1 MLLCKVLAHCLL
13 METVW
18 VSVPSLSTLQRK
30 FICHT
35 LQLVHEQGLKL
46 IIRNS
51 FLLLS
56 FHSLL
61 NLILQLVTTCC
72 HADGFFLWA
81 APWLK
86 TLVRHIFSQ
95 WTNTKSCFL
104 KLEWPKCTSFSQ
116 YNMTLSNRAYK
127 LQQLTVGNFIR
138 IQWKMRKT
146 NIFLKSL
153 REIVIVPHQLY
164 SKCASSYHPESL
176 CWHM

>member
-1 MLLCKVLAHCLL
+1 MLLCKVLAHCPL

-18 VSVPSLSTLQRK
+18 VSVPSPSTLQSK
-30 FICHT
+30 FIRHT

-56 FHSLL
+56 FRSLL

-72 HADGFFLWA
+72 HADGFFYELHPGWRLWFDTSLA
-81 APWLK
+81 GEL
-86 TLVRHIFSQ
+86 TLNHAFWNLNEQNEQVLVNITWHWATEPINRNS
-95 WTNTKSCFL
+95 L
-104 KLEWPKCTSFSQ
+104 LLEI
-116 YNMTLSNRAYK
+116 LSEYSEIWEK
-127 LQQLTVGNFIR
+127 
-138 IQWKMRKT
+138 
-146 NIFLKSL
+146 LKSL
-153 REIVIVPHQLY
+153 REIVIIPHQLY